1 MKRRLQVVQESSCRA
16 RHGRH
21 GGGDGGRG
29 DLLVRAELREL
40 GLRVRGGGLRLR
52 TRPVALGGRPGT
64 RGARIWRFSRIR
76 VRGLPLRAGGRNHR
90 DGRLRAVPLGSAPRR
105 LGALRLALHL
115 AEKLLRVTPNL
126 HRALRPDV
134 FLDLPPRAPVQLERV
149 QEALVLLLRP
159 PLALFRDGVRLPDLR
174 RHVRGARGPR
184 PRRSGF
190 EHRTLRTL
198 PRRAAARAR
207 AVRAERRRA
216 RAGGISGRDARARRA
231 TCTRVCYSRKPPAG
245 ARPGP
250 DPGPARPPRG
260 RPGHPRS
267 PARALRARALDPRA
281 GVRATRRGAAFVNV
295 QADAKSALKSAGKR
309 HVRDLALEIFY
320 ELGSDSKPIGFFSAG
335 AKTGAPGGIRGG
347 IPFARADKICAFS
360 RVGGVRTLDP

>member
-207 AVRAERRRA
+207 AVRAEPRRA
-216 RAGGISGRDARARRA
+216 RAGESPAATPARAA
-231 TCTRVCYSRKPPAG
+231 PPV
-245 ARPGP
+245 PGFVTP
-250 DPGPARPPRG
+250 GNHPPGPAPGPTPG
-260 RPGHPRS
+260 PLGHPAGG
-267 PARALRARALDPRA
+267 PDILEAPRARSAPVPSIRA
-281 GVRATRRGAAFVNV
+281 PASARHAAARR
-295 QADAKSALKSAGKR
+295 S
-309 HVRDLALEIFY
+309 
-320 ELGSDSKPIGFFSAG
+320 
-335 AKTGAPGGIRGG
+335 
-347 IPFARADKICAFS
+347 
-360 RVGGVRTLDP
+360 

>member
-115 AEKLLRVTPNL
+115 AEKLLRVTPICT
-126 HRALRPDV
+126 
-134 FLDLPPRAPVQLERV
+134 
-149 QEALVLLLRP
+149 
-159 PLALFRDGVRLPDLR
+159 ALFVPMCSSIFL
-174 RHVRGARGPR
+174 HARPCSLSASRKRWCSSSVHRSRCFVMVYGFR
-184 PRRSGF
+184 TFVATPRRS
-190 EHRTLRTL
+190 RAAPPPLRLRAPHLANPPTAR
-198 PRRAAARAR
+198 RRAAR
-207 AVRAERRRA
+207 AVRAEPRRA
-216 RAGGISGRDARARRA
+216 RAGISGRDARARRA
-231 TCTRVCYSRKPPAG
+231 TCTGFVTPGNHPPG
-245 ARPGP
+245 PPRARPR
-250 DPGPARPPRG
+250 ARSATPREA
-260 RPGHPRS
+260 RTSSKPRARAPCPCPRS
-267 PARALRARALDPRA
+267 ARRRPRDTPRRGVRECSSGGEKRLEKRGQKARARSGVGDLLRARLRLKAHRIFFGGGENGRA
-281 GVRATRRGAAFVNV
+281 GGNTWRNSFC
-295 QADAKSALKSAGKR
+295 
-309 HVRDLALEIFY
+309 E
-320 ELGSDSKPIGFFSAG
+320 
-335 AKTGAPGGIRGG
+335 GG
-347 IPFARADKICAFS
+347 
-360 RVGGVRTLDP
+360 